1 MPADILDE
9 VIEENNR
16 EDEAFLSR
24 LQNATGHSQANE
36 TAKG

>member
-16 EDEAFLSR
+16 DDEEFLER
-24 LQNATGHSQANE
+24 LQHATGHQQANE
-36 TAKG
+36 TTEA